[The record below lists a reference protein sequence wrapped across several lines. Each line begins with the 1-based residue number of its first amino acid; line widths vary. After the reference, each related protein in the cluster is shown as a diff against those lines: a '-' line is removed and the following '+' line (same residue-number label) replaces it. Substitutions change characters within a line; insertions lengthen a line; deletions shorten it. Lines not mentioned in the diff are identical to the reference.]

1 MADRERIASLAA
13 VQALIFANLPVC
25 SSERATTEMARR
37 FADAGGFVF
46 DDARCLLLAVSQDD
60 DPVSIEALQV
70 ENAIVLLEAAAR
82 ERTS

>member
-13 VQALIFANLPVC
+13 VQALIFSNLPVC

-37 FADAGGFVF
+37 FADHDFVL